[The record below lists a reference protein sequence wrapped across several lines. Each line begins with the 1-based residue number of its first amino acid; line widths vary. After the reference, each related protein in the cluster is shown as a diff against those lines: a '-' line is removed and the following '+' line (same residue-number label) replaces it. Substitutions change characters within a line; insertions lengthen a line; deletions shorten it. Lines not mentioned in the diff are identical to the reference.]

1 MAPTTQKV
9 LGVPASGAPW
19 KIYDNWPV
27 PKPGPNDVLL
37 KVVAAGLNPADWKI
51 QSGAPG
57 PLVSQWPFIG
67 GLEAAG
73 IIEEVG
79 AEVTNFAKGD
89 KVFCPG
95 GFDQVHAAYKQYTI
109 APALNVAKIP
119 HNISFEQAA
128 SIPVCLGVVATGMW
142 SKAPGAD
149 SVGFP
154 APWEEGGLSKFKG
167 QAALV
172 VGGSSS
178 VGQYEPA
185 AIQMAKLQGF
195 SPIIA
200 TSSLKH
206 ADWLKSLGATHV
218 LDRSM
223 TSTAI
228 LAELPKLTGGKPIV
242 FAYDAIS
249 EADTQNLAYDALAAG
264 GSMVVTLPM
273 SGYPRGEG
281 TARWLTAHLVQ
292 PNRVEILPN
301 GLAGIPEGLERSKN
315 NKVSGVKLIARPQE
329 TV

>member
-9 LGVPASGAPW
+9 LGVPASGTPW

-27 PKPGPNDVLL
+27 PTPGPNDVLL

-89 KVFCPG
+89 KVFWPG
-95 GFDQVHAAYKQYTI
+95 GFDQ
-109 APALNVAKIP
+109 IP

-172 VGGSSS
+172 VGGSST
-178 VGQYEPA
+178 
-185 AIQMAKLQGF
+185 IQMAKLQGF

-206 ADWLKSLGATHV
+206 ADWLKSLGAQHV

-273 SGYPRGEG
+273 SGPILAGKEQRDGGSKKVARPYGSAIPGLFPRLTE
-281 TARWLTAHLVQ
+281 WLEKGLLV

-301 GLAGIPEGLERSKN
+301 GLTGIPEGLERSKN